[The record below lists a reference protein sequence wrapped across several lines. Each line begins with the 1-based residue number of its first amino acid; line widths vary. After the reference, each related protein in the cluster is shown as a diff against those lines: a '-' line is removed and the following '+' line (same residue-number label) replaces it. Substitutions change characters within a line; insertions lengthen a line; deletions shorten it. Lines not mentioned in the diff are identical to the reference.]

1 MYNGTGG
8 LVPIDNSTTVNG
20 SGQNA
25 PISTNVATGGGTQT
39 NFPSIVGGLASTAAT
54 SSPQYQQAQQTYEQA
69 AQQLATLQQQGN
81 AQNQAILGGRTGAQE
96 AGGEQGILQNYI
108 AGQEAP
114 LTGQE
119 QAAAAS
125 MAAATGQQ
133 GTQQSGLA
141 SAGQLASPQAS
152 NIFGTYNPLNPTQYT
167 GYGGGTASPGSAST
181 VQANYQGGVN
191 FQQTMVP
198 NYQSAVNDAN
208 NLVNWFSTP
217 ASQGGGQGVNPSQ
230 LNAGNALTNWAE
242 GQNYSN
248 PQYNQLAT
256 YLNDFSAKL
265 SSILGA
271 NSGQVTN
278 YKQQLVDSMLNGSS
292 DPASI
297 QTQMNTMLQTAQATM
312 QGYAQTYGI
321 NWSPSGTNLS
331 NGSNTNTSTGST
343 YQSYFGS

>member
-1 MYNGTGG
+1 
-8 LVPIDNSTTVNG
+8 
-20 SGQNA
+20 
-25 PISTNVATGGGTQT
+25 
-39 NFPSIVGGLASTAAT
+39 
-54 SSPQYQQAQQTYEQA
+54 
-69 AQQLATLQQQGN
+69 
-81 AQNQAILGGRTGAQE
+81 
-96 AGGEQGILQNYI
+96 LQNYI
-108 AGQEAP
+108 ASQEAP

-119 QAAAAS
+119 TAAAAAMS
-125 MAAATGQQ
+125 AATGQQ

-141 SAGQLASPQAS
+141 SAGQLSSPQAS

-167 GYGGGTASPGSAST
+167 GYGGGAANPGSAST
-181 VQANYQGGVN
+181 VQGNYQGGVN

-198 NYQSAVNDAN
+198 NYTSAVNDAN

-256 YLNDFSAKL
+256 YLNDFSSKL

-292 DPASI
+292 DPTSI

-312 QGYAQTYGI
+312 KGYAQTYGI
-321 NWSPSGTNLS
+321 NWSPSGTNLGGTNA
-331 NGSNTNTSTGST
+331 NGSNTNTTSGYSGWGA
-343 YQSYFGS
+343 Q